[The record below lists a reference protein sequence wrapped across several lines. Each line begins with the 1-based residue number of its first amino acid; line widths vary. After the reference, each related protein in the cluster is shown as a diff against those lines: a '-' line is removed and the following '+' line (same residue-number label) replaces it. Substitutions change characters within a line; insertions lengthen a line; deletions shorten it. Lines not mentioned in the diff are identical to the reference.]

1 MNFKDILVALGIT
14 TLMILGSIE
23 KEIPTEVPEPT
34 EDIVR
39 WEQEERTETHEEHT
53 ETHVEPLEVEV
64 VTEPTLISLGEFRL
78 TAYCSCEK
86 CCGVYAQNRPTDDYG
101 NELVLG
107 ASGMLLEAGRSI
119 AVDPDVIPYGTV
131 VIIDGQE
138 YIASDCGGAIKENR
152 IDIYMGDSH
161 SDALDFGVQ
170 YAEVFIKGGE

>member
-1 MNFKDILVALGIT
+1 MKLKDILVALGIT
-14 TLMILGSIE
+14 TLMIIGSIE
-23 KEIPTEVPEPT
+23 KEIPAEVPEPT
-34 EDIVR
+34 EDIVH
-39 WEQEERTETHEEHT
+39 WEQETEVTVEEIT
-53 ETHVEPLEVEV
+53 VEEVA
-64 VTEPTLISLGEFRL
+64 EPTLISLGEFRL
-78 TAYCSCEK
+78 TAYCSCES
-86 CCGVYAQNRPTDDYG
+86 CCGVFAQNRPTDDFG
-101 NELVLG
+101 NELVIG
-107 ASGMLLEAGRSI
+107 ASGVLLEAGRSI